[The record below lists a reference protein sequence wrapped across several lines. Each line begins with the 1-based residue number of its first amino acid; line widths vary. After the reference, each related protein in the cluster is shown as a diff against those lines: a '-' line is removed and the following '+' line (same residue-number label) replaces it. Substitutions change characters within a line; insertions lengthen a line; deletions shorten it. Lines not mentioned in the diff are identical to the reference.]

1 MVHKCPATKKPISE
15 PTWSQLMSPSLEFST
30 AVDID
35 DVMIVVYVM
44 IIILLLTMLIAI
56 KKKKELSENQ
66 GNG

>member
-1 MVHKCPATKKPISE
+1 MVHKCPATKKSISE

-35 DVMIVVYVM
+35 DVMIVYVM